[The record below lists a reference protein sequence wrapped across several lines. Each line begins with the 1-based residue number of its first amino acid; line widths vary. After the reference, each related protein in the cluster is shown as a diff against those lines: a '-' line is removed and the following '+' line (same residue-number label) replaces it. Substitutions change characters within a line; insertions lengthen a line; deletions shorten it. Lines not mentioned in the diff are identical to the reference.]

1 MRIFKYVTIILI
13 CISLVAF
20 LAYPTSQQK
29 FTLERILQIAE
40 NAPTGAFER
49 VRAEILNLEPPKIKT
64 TNQVIGAGTIAV
76 ITKTSVYKVIDGINE
91 IINALWFI
99 GESTI
104 FTGALLYDAI
114 HLIGYFIMELI

>member
-1 MRIFKYVTIILI
+1 MTIFKYVTIVLI

-29 FTLERILQIAE
+29 FTLERLLQIAE
-40 NAPTGAFER
+40 NAPTGAFEK
-49 VRAEILNLEPPKIKT
+49 VRAEILNLEPPKIRT
-64 TNQVIGAGTIAV
+64 TNQVIGAGTVAV

>member
-1 MRIFKYVTIILI
+1 MRIFKYITIILI

-29 FTLERILQIAE
+29 FTLERLLQIAE

-49 VRAEILNLEPPKIKT
+49 VRAEILNLEPPKIRT
-64 TNQVIGAGTIAV
+64 TNQIIGAGTVAV

-104 FTGALLYDAI
+104 FTGALLYDAV

>member
-13 CISLVAF
+13 CVSLVAF

-29 FTLERILQIAE
+29 FTLERLLQIAE
-40 NAPTGAFER
+40 NAPTGAYER
-49 VRAEILNLEPPKIKT
+49 VREEILNIEPPKVPKPVNFGGIKT
-64 TNQVIGAGTIAV
+64 GQIPTFVKI
-76 ITKTSVYKVIDGINE
+76 IDGINS
-91 IINALWFI
+91 IIGVLWFI

-104 FTGALLYDAI
+104 FTGALLYDAM

>member
-29 FTLERILQIAE
+29 FTLERLLQIAE
-40 NAPTGAFER
+40 KAPTGAFER
-49 VRAEILNLEPPKIKT
+49 VRAEILNLEPPKIRT
-64 TNQVIGAGTIAV
+64 TSQVIGAGTIAV

-91 IINALWFI
+91 IISVLWFI